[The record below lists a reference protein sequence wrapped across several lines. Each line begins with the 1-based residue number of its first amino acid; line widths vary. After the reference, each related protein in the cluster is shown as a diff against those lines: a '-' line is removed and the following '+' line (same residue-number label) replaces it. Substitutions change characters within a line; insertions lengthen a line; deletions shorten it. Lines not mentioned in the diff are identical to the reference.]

1 MPDTKRCV
9 FMYKLFLSALFFITS
24 LTLSAQGVVT
34 VDNELLLGFVV
45 RLLDEGK
52 TAMIT
57 GKGKSMLPFI
67 ENGEKL
73 QLSKGEKYG
82 AGDIVLA
89 HLPGEKYVLHRVI
102 SYSDTIVTLMGDG
115 NLVGKEHCHPDSIK
129 AVCRLKYDDNGNEI
143 FLDSDCFKSRA
154 ELWQRLL
161 PLRENLLSLYS
172 SKNEN
177 EFWKDIFRTFITSEA
192 KALFSIRPTYEIKK
206 LGKETILYSKDS
218 KNVYFSSI
226 ITFSESAEF
235 LFLNMKGKVI
245 SLDNVVNIMLDEY
258 EVDKTTATKDCI
270 DLLTLWFALGII
282 KIQQ

>member
-1 MPDTKRCV
+1 MN
-9 FMYKLFLSALFFITS
+9 KLLLSALFFIAS
-24 LTLSAQGVVT
+24 STLPAQGVVT
-34 VDNELLLGFVV
+34 VDNELFFGFVV

-52 TAMIT
+52 TAMIK

-67 ENGEKL
+67 ENGETI
-73 QLSKGEKYG
+73 QLSKMEKYE

-89 HLPGEKYVLHRVI
+89 HLPMGKYILHRVI

-115 NLVGKEHCHPDSIK
+115 NLVGKEYCHPDSIK
-129 AVCRLKYDDNGNEI
+129 AVCKLKYDDKGNEV

-154 ELWQRLL
+154 ELWQRSLSM
-161 PLRENLLSLYS
+161 RENFLYMYS

-177 EFWKDIFRTFITSEA
+177 EFWKDVFHTFITSEA
-192 KALFSIRPTYEIKK
+192 NVLFSIRPTYEIKK

-218 KNVYFSSI
+218 NNVDFSSV
-226 ITFSESAEF
+226 ITLNESAEF

-245 SLDNVVNIMLDEY
+245 GLDDVVNIFLHEY
-258 EVDKTTATKDCI
+258 EVGEKTATKDCI
-270 DLLTLWFALGII
+270 DLLTQWFALGII